1 MENKVRKNN
10 LKNMKN
16 INIKMGVDSDRI
28 TKLKEFYNTKI
39 KKTHIICMTIM
50 VVIFVLVFIVNIGMY
65 KSGANII
72 PDGAVGES
80 LSGAIQENF
89 LMCAVVIFAGITPY
103 CFLSVLGIAESAVIV
118 GDMSLRYAWGS
129 SFLPTM
135 FLGGIIQMI
144 GFSLCVAIGIY
155 YCRLTTRKRKYYNY
169 SSFSF
174 NDVRQQIYEIRKDEK
189 KVKELEK
196 KKKEKYDVAKNSN
209 VKIPYMNFLLL
220 GILAFAITFVGL
232 VITRI

>member
-103 CFLSVLGIAESAVIV
+103 FLRNCLTCNPHKFSAGV
-118 GDMSLRYAWGS
+118 
-129 SFLPTM
+129 P
-135 FLGGIIQMI
+135 
-144 GFSLCVAIGIY
+144 
-155 YCRLTTRKRKYYNY
+155 
-169 SSFSF
+169 
-174 NDVRQQIYEIRKDEK
+174 
-189 KVKELEK
+189 
-196 KKKEKYDVAKNSN
+196 
-209 VKIPYMNFLLL
+209 
-220 GILAFAITFVGL
+220 
-232 VITRI
+232 

>member
-72 PDGAVGES
+72 PDIAREVGCPDAS
-80 LSGAIQENF
+80 YFYRKFKQYYGVSPA
-89 LMCAVVIFAGITPY
+89 
-103 CFLSVLGIAESAVIV
+103 
-118 GDMSLRYAWGS
+118 SLRS
-129 SFLPTM
+129 M
-135 FLGGIIQMI
+135 
-144 GFSLCVAIGIY
+144 
-155 YCRLTTRKRKYYNY
+155 KKY
-169 SSFSF
+169 
-174 NDVRQQIYEIRKDEK
+174 
-189 KVKELEK
+189 
-196 KKKEKYDVAKNSN
+196 
-209 VKIPYMNFLLL
+209 
-220 GILAFAITFVGL
+220 
-232 VITRI
+232 